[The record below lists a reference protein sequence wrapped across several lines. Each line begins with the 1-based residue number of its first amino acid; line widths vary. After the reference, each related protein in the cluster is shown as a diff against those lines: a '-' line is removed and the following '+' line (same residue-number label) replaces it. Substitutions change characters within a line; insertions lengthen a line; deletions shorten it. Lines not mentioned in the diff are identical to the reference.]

1 MTPVATMRGA
11 WTGGKARLLQHRRS
25 GGCVLRKNEVGPQLD
40 DFPRKSLH
48 QLHVGRRP
56 PSVDPDIAVLRPA
69 ELLESL
75 AERRDK
81 GRPLRVALGI
91 CHQHVDPPHPLR
103 LLSACGE
110 GPRCRACERRDE
122 LAPSQWIYP
131 HVPSTVSRTAPAS
144 YPKMAY
150 RGQGVCGPTSQR
162 TGRPTECLLLARTQ
176 SANARR

>member
-48 QLHVGRRP
+48 QLHDGRRP

-81 GRPLRVALGI
+81 GLSLRVALGI
-91 CHQHVDPPHPLR
+91 CHQHVDAPHALLLLR
-103 LLSACGE
+103 THTKR
-110 GPRCRACERRDE
+110 PRDRCAPEERDE
-122 LAPSQWIYP
+122 VAAIHSMTSSARASSAGGRVRPSALAVFRLI
-131 HVPSTVSRTAPAS
+131 
-144 YPKMAY
+144 
-150 RGQGVCGPTSQR
+150 
-162 TGRPTECLLLARTQ
+162 
-176 SANARR
+176 RR